1 MVAMA
6 VRCDPGQACC
16 AAAPVS
22 ASRSS
27 SSSSS
32 SSAGGRRL
40 RQCVGNITGQPCLL
54 KKLRYQKDARTR
66 PMMAAP
72 TV

>member
-27 SSSSS
+27 SSSS
-32 SSAGGRRL
+32 AGGRRL
-40 RQCVGNITGQPCLL
+40 RQCVGDITGQPCLL
-54 KKLRYQKDARTR
+54 KKLRYCIREI
-66 PMMAAP
+66 
-72 TV
+72 